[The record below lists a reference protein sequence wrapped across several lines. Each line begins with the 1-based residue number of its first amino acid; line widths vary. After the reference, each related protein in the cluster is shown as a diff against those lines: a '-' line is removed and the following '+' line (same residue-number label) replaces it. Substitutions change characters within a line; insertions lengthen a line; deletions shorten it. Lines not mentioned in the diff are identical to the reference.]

1 VWSPNTRREGKGA
14 RKCKCAQRM
23 GNRRSRKAKKLFSQ
37 SRLLQDAVWLSLS
50 VIHYSGLYPQRLLC
64 HRGRD
69 AARTADR
76 SLLTD
81 PPSSN
86 VIAAICLTA
95 KKVSYPHEI
104 IVGPALVGRPSV
116 TLSTL
121 LWMVDSSWSKI
132 EQMLAP
138 CLVDVRIAG
147 SACIYFRPLAGPT
160 GA

>member
-1 VWSPNTRREGKGA
+1 MQVRSEDGESTKSKGQKTVPTIQA
-14 RKCKCAQRM
+14 PSGCC
-23 GNRRSRKAKKLFSQ
+23 LPVFS
-37 SRLLQDAVWLSLS
+37 SHFPSYNIPDY
-50 VIHYSGLYPQRLLC
+50 IHSDSYVTVDVA
-64 HRGRD
+64 D